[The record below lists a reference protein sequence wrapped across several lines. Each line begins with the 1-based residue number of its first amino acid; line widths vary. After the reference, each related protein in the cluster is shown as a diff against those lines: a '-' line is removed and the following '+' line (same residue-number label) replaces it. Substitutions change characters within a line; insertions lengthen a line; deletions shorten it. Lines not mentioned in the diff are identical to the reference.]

1 MIGYQLQKYINLN
14 HCAKLIN
21 IFLLLNVQSTF
32 QLESYFVST
41 FKIFPGIFHAQLL
54 KQQIL

>member
-1 MIGYQLQKYINLN
+1 MIGNQLQKYINLN

-32 QLESYFVST
+32 QLESVST
-41 FKIFPGIFHAQLL
+41 FKIFPDIFHAQLL